1 MSEGKRGLDIIDYF
15 LIILKWKKFLSF
27 MAVIIFIISY
37 LCIYF
42 FIKPQYDSTALLIP
56 TKQEQL
62 GGFSSLLKNFGNLPI
77 GLGNFGESSSMDRFK
92 TIIYSRTNLDEI
104 INKFNLCEDYDL
116 KSVEKAEKE
125 LSNNIT
131 TEVTKEDAFTITV
144 RAITPIKSSE
154 MVNFIVDKLNTTYVD
169 LNVRKSKDNRIFLES
184 RYNEIKENLRIA
196 EDSLKD
202 YQKKSGVFLAED
214 QIKATIEEYAKLDA
228 NLAQKQI
235 ELKVIERMYG
245 KNSPQLNSQK
255 ISVEEY
261 SKKINDLKLNNDN
274 TTLLLPL
281 NSLPNK
287 AIIYLRLYRD
297 VKIYE
302 SMLEFIIPLYEQAK
316 FEEQKGIPILQVI
329 DYGVPSEKKS
339 YPPRVLFSLIIT
351 FILLLLIFFVLII
364 KEIFKSS
371 TNPKMNMIKDELRLF
386 NNKKLFK

>member
-1 MSEGKRGLDIIDYF
+1 
-15 LIILKWKKFLSF
+15 
-27 MAVIIFIISY
+27 
-37 LCIYF
+37 
-42 FIKPQYDSTALLIP
+42 
-56 TKQEQL
+56 
-62 GGFSSLLKNFGNLPI
+62 
-77 GLGNFGESSSMDRFK
+77 MDRFK